1 LVWIKFAICCA
12 IILVAGTRLSKYGD
26 VIAEKTGMG
35 RVWIGAVLLAAVTS
49 LPELMTGISSVVFV
63 GEPNLTI
70 GDLFGS
76 NLFNLL
82 AIAIIDVF
90 YRYGP
95 VLHYL
100 SWGMVLTAAS
110 GALLIGTVAG
120 TIYVAQNVSS
130 MSLFN
135 YIGLYTPAIFS
146 LYIFMQF
153 LMLRYEHRELLSVP
167 LAEGEEPPTL
177 YQDISMRRAIT
188 VFALAALATAGAGTW
203 LAFIGNELSMATGL
217 EASFVGTLFLAFATS
232 TPEIVVSV
240 SALRLGAPDMA
251 VGNVLGSNLF
261 NMGVVLVVDDL
272 FYTAGPIL
280 SAASSDH
287 IFTAVIAMLI
297 SAIVIIGVVFRP
309 RFRPRSWISID
320 TVAIVLLYIGA
331 MFVLYIVSAN

>member
-1 LVWIKFAICCA
+1 M
-12 IILVAGTRLSKYGD
+12 AGTRLAKYGD

-63 GEPNLTI
+63 GEPDLTI

-110 GALLIGTVAG
+110 GTLLLGTVAG
-120 TIYVAQNVSS
+120 SIYVAQNVSS
-130 MSLFN
+130 MSLLN

-146 LYIFMQF
+146 LYIFTQF
-153 LMLRYEHRELLSVP
+153 LLVRYEHREQP
-167 LAEGEEPPTL
+167 PPQPAEGEETPTL
-177 YQDISMRRAIT
+177 YRDISMRRAIT
-188 VFALAALATAGAGTW
+188 VFSLAALATAGAGTW
-203 LAFIGNELSMATGL
+203 LAFIGNELSMVTGL

-309 RFRPRSWISID
+309 RIRPRSWISID
-320 TVAIVLLYIGA
+320 TIAIVLLYIGA
-331 MFVLYIVSAN
+331 MFVLYTVSAR